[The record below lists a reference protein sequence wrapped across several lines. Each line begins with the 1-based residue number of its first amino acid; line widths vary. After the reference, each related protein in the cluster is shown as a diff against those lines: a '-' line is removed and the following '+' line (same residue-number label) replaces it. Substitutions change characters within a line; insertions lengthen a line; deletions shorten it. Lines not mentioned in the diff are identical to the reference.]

1 LRVNEFLKFLG
12 KELGKF
18 PRLTTM
24 LVLVSLALPGVEIL
38 VPIVLGK
45 ILNLL
50 VINSRSADQSDLMLL
65 LSIFLIANIVKAA
78 LTALQLRFGFAL
90 DASILE
96 GVRSRILRS
105 VIRPRGLVGSPEL
118 VSLSMHFQALSK
130 FWGAMLW
137 ETLTSLL
144 FMLGASIALF
154 ATNQQLAAAAFL
166 PVPLVLG
173 VVLVLGPKF
182 KRTMDAYY
190 SGVDAVGQELLEVS
204 ENQEFIKV
212 SGIGA
217 LVEQLFERANR
228 QLTDRAKAF
237 GFWAALYAP
246 IFDFVAAAATALL
259 VMSFAFWVAPGS
271 ISAETFL
278 VFFVYLSYFYRPL
291 YGASALVESWQKTFA
306 AYGKI
311 RGMERDVVIDGRK
324 TLPTPSCLSVFSA
337 TGVEENTAVK
347 FENVSFSYPD
357 GQPIA
362 VDLTAKLPAN
372 QLSAI
377 IGGNGLGKST
387 LIKLLVGLLEPHEGK
402 VSLCDSHRSF
412 AYLPQTVFL
421 QSGSVLDNL
430 LMAHPDYNLGLADH
444 ALREIVEKIVRIG
457 EQIGVTH
464 KLTKIDL
471 NQKRIGSP
479 GKQLSGGQRQ
489 LIGLWRF
496 AVQSEFADLLV
507 MDEPDAYLDIEGLN
521 KVLPL
526 LLHRLQK
533 KTIVVVTHNAKLL
546 GLCDTVFRL
555 ENGKLSQ
562 ELTS

>member
-12 KELGKF
+12 QELSRF
-18 PRLTTM
+18 PRLTTV

-50 VINSRSADQSDLMLL
+50 VINVRSADQSDLMLL
-65 LSIFLIANIVKAA
+65 LSMFLIANIVKAI
-78 LTALQLRFGFAL
+78 LTAFQLRFGFAL

-105 VIRPRGLVGSPEL
+105 VIRPRGVVGSPEL

-173 VVLVLGPKF
+173 VVLVLGPRF

-190 SGVDAVGQELLEVS
+190 TGVDAVGQELLEVS

-212 SGIGA
+212 SRIGN
-217 LVEQLFERANR
+217 LVQQIFERANR

-259 VMSFAFWVAPGS
+259 VMSFVFWVAPGS

-306 AYGKI
+306 AYEKI
-311 RGMERDVVIDGRK
+311 RGMEQDVANVWREAPQLLSGR
-324 TLPTPSCLSVFSA
+324 SAFSA

-347 FENVSFSYPD
+347 FENVSFAYPD

-362 VDLTAKLPAN
+362 FELNARISAN
-372 QLSAI
+372 QRSAI

-387 LIKLLVGLLEPHEGK
+387 VIKMLVGLLEPHKGR
-402 VSLCDSHRSF
+402 VSLSDRHRSI

-421 QSGSVLDNL
+421 HSGSILDNL
-430 LMAHPDYNLGLADH
+430 LMAHPGYNLDLADH
-444 ALREIVEKIVRIG
+444 ALRDIVEKIVAIG

-464 KLTKIDL
+464 KLSKIDL

-533 KTIVVVTHNAKLL
+533 KTTVIVTHNAKLL
-546 GLCDTVFRL
+546 DLCDAVFRL

>member
-1 LRVNEFLKFLG
+1 MRVNEFLKFIG
-12 KELGKF
+12 QELGKF
-18 PRLTTM
+18 PRLTTV

-50 VINSRSADQSDLMLL
+50 VINVRSADQSDLMLL
-65 LSIFLIANIVKAA
+65 LSMFLIANIVKAT
-78 LTALQLRFGFAL
+78 LTAFQLRFGFAL

-105 VIRPRGLVGSPEL
+105 VIRPRGVVGSPEL

-173 VVLVLGPKF
+173 VVLVLGPRF

-190 SGVDAVGQELLEVS
+190 TGVDAVGQELLEVS

-212 SGIGA
+212 SRIGN
-217 LVEQLFERANR
+217 LVQQIFERANR
-228 QLTDRAKAF
+228 NLTERAKAF

-259 VMSFAFWVAPGS
+259 VMSFVFWVAPGS

-306 AYGKI
+306 AYEKI
-311 RGMERDVVIDGRK
+311 RGMEQDVANVWREAPQLLSGR
-324 TLPTPSCLSVFSA
+324 SAFSA

-347 FENVSFSYPD
+347 FENVSFAYPD

-362 VDLTAKLPAN
+362 FELNARISAN
-372 QLSAI
+372 QRSAI

-387 LIKLLVGLLEPHEGK
+387 VIKMLVGLLEPHKGR
-402 VSLCDSHRSF
+402 VSLSDRHRSI

-421 QSGSVLDNL
+421 QSGSILDNL
-430 LMAHPDYNLGLADH
+430 LMAHPGYNLDLADH
-444 ALREIVEKIVRIG
+444 ALRDIVEKIVAIG

-464 KLTKIDL
+464 KLSKIDL

-526 LLHRLQK
+526 LFHRLQK
-533 KTIVVVTHNAKLL
+533 KTTVIVTHNAKLL
-546 GLCDTVFRL
+546 ELCDAVFRL

-562 ELTS
+562 ELIS